1 MEKRRN
7 LFILLFLLLLT
18 PSLSGEDVSEDE
30 KAVRRYLEL
39 QRRYT
44 LWEEGL
50 FGSRKAHERELRQ
63 FLLHQCL
70 GKRIH
75 TSADYRLASPESIAD
90 PSLVSPFPWSDW
102 LRIKGPIDRQQILDL
117 LGGDLTLLVTWWR
130 TRRLVAVSGVVR
142 KFRLVTDARGPAVE
156 IVLES
161 VTLHGK

>member
-1 MEKRRN
+1 MVKRRN
-7 LFILLFLLLLT
+7 LFIPLFLLLL
-18 PSLSGEDVSEDE
+18 LSTLGGEEAPEDE

-63 FLLHQCL
+63 FLLRECL
-70 GKRIH
+70 GKKIR
-75 TSADYRLASPESIAD
+75 TAADYRLASPESITD
-90 PSLVSPFPWSDW
+90 PALVSPFPWSDW
-102 LRIKGPIDRQQILDL
+102 LRIKGPMDRQQILDV

-142 KFRLVTDARGPAVE
+142 KYRLVTDARGPAVE